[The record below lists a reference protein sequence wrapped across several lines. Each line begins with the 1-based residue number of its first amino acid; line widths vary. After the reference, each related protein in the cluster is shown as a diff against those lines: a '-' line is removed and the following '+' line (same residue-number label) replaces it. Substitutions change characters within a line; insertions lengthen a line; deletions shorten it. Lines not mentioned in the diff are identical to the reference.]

1 MTTLYKIII
10 DNRNY
15 SNWSVLNATT
25 LEPVSVHLEGNPL
38 QHKLFTGDVFAFK
51 QDDAIDIQYSPV
63 RSMENIPAV
72 LILNGNKTFGR
83 ANGLKGKLL
92 YKCVPDDVRLP
103 PFLVPYEHKH
113 VGFSK
118 VFSNL
123 YVTIR
128 FSDWQDK
135 QIKAVISQTIGP
147 VDVLDN
153 FYEYQLYC
161 KSLNSSIQK
170 FTKDTNKALGFNTV
184 THDAFIESVYS
195 NIDSVVEKRGLDHK
209 IFSIDPANS
218 TDFDDAFSIKVLD
231 DNTLLISIYI
241 ANVSILM
248 DALNLW
254 PSFSERIST
263 IYLPDKKRPMLP
275 TILSDCLCSLQTG
288 SNRYAFVLDLVINRE
303 TGEIVSTKYSN
314 CFIQVKKNYVYEEA
328 SLLSNLDYL
337 LLNDSVKKLSKQYK
351 YISNVKNSHDV
362 VSYLMILMNYF
373 SAKELLKAKVG
384 IFRSTV
390 SKKKET
396 SDKDSESNSLM
407 SESNS
412 LMSESLYDSLPEDVS
427 KFIKI
432 WNSAYGQY
440 LDISL
445 LVDLDP
451 SLYKHEL
458 LDMDAYIHITSPIRR
473 LVDLLNMIK
482 LQQVLGIA
490 TLSEGALDFYTSWS
504 GKIDYIN
511 VTMRAIRRVQND
523 CALLDTSAKNLSIL
537 DCIYDGYCF
546 DKLVRNDGLFQYIV
560 YLPELK
566 MTSKITVRENMDNY
580 TARQYKLFLFNN
592 EDKFKKKIRL
602 HLVA

>member
-1 MTTLYKIII
+1 MSLLKIII

-15 SNWSVLNATT
+15 ANWSIFNANN
-25 LEPVSVHLEGNPL
+25 LEPISVDLECNPI
-38 QHKLFTGDVFAFK
+38 QHKLFTGDVFTFNK
-51 QDDAIDIQYSPV
+51 NKVEIVHSTV
-63 RSMENIPAV
+63 RSMDNIPAV

-83 ANGLKGKLL
+83 TNKGKLL
-92 YKCVPDDVRLP
+92 YKCIPDDVRLP
-103 PFLVPYEHKH
+103 TFLVPYEHKH

-118 VFSNL
+118 VFPNL

-128 FSDWQDK
+128 FSDWSEK
-135 QIKAVISQTIGP
+135 LVRAVISQTIGP

-170 FTKDTNKALGFNTV
+170 FTKDTSKVINFKAGKSAA
-184 THDAFIESVYS
+184 HDTFIESIVS
-195 NIDSVVEKRGLDHK
+195 NKQIESRINHN

-218 TDFDDAFSIKVLD
+218 NDFDDAFSIKVLD
-231 DNTLLISIYI
+231 DNTLLLSIYI
-241 ANVSILM
+241 ANVTILM
-248 DALNLW
+248 DSLNLW
-254 PSFSERIST
+254 SSFSERIST

-275 TILSDCLCSLQTG
+275 TILSDCLCSLQAK
-288 SNRYAFVLDLVINRE
+288 SSRCAFVLDLVIDRIS
-303 TGEIVSTKYSN
+303 GEIVSTKYSN
-314 CFIQVKKNYVYEEA
+314 CIIRVNKNYVYEEPDL
-328 SLLSNLDYL
+328 LLSEDYIL
-337 LLNDSVKKLSKQYK
+337 LLDTVKKLTKNYR
-351 YISNVKNSHDV
+351 YINNVKNSHEA

-390 SKKKET
+390 VKNK
-396 SDKDSESNSLM
+396 SDVNLLFPDSV
-407 SESNS
+407 
-412 LMSESLYDSLPEDVS
+412 PEEVA

-432 WNSAYGQY
+432 WNSTYGQY
-440 LDISL
+440 IDISL
-445 LVDLDP
+445 FNDNDP
-451 SLYKHEL
+451 SFYKHEL

-482 LQQVLGIA
+482 LQQVLNIA
-490 TLSEGALDFYTSWS
+490 TLSESASEFFMAWIQ
-504 GKIDYIN
+504 KIDYIN

-523 CALLDTSAKNLSIL
+523 CTLLDTSAKNLSIL

-566 MTSKITVRENMDNY
+566 MTSKITVREDMDNY
-580 TARQYKLFLFNN
+580 ATRKYKLFMFNN
-592 EDKFKKKIRL
+592 EEKFKRKIRL
-602 HLVA
+602 QIVSTI

>member
-1 MTTLYKIII
+1 MTLLKIII

-15 SNWSVLNATT
+15 ANWSILNASN
-25 LEPVSVHLEGNPL
+25 LEPSSVDLECNPI
-38 QHKLFTGDVFAFK
+38 QYKLFTGDVFT
-51 QDDAIDIQYSPV
+51 IDKSNDKSNVEIIHSSV
-63 RSMENIPAV
+63 RNMDNIPAV
-72 LILNGNKTFGR
+72 LILSGNKTFGR
-83 ANGLKGKLL
+83 TSGIKGKLL
-92 YKCVPDDVRLP
+92 YKCIPDDIRLP
-103 PFLVPYEHKH
+103 TFVVPYEHKH

-118 VFSNL
+118 VFTNL

-128 FSDWQDK
+128 FSDWSEK

-170 FTKDTNKALGFNTV
+170 FTKDTNKAIGFQTL
-184 THDAFIESVYS
+184 THDAFIESVAS
-195 NIDSVVEKRGLDHK
+195 SKNIELRLNNHN
-209 IFSIDPANS
+209 IFSIDPSFCN
-218 TDFDDAFSIKVLD
+218 DFDDAFSIKSLD
-231 DNTLLISIYI
+231 DNMLSLSIYI
-241 ANVSILM
+241 ANVTILM

-254 PSFSERIST
+254 SSFSERIST

-275 TILSDCLCSLQTG
+275 TILSDCLCSLQAG
-288 SNRYAFVLDLVINRE
+288 NSRFAFVLDLTVNRDS
-303 TGEIVSTKYSN
+303 GEIVSTKYSN
-314 CFIQVKKNYVYEEA
+314 CIIRVNKNYVYEEPD
-328 SLLSNLDYL
+328 LLVSKDYIL
-337 LLNDSVKKLSKQYK
+337 LLDTVKKLSKK
-351 YISNVKNSHDV
+351 YRYINNVKNSHEA

-390 SKKKET
+390 SKKKDNDSLL
-396 SDKDSESNSLM
+396 SDNDF
-407 SESNS
+407 
-412 LMSESLYDSLPEDVS
+412 LPEDVG

-440 LDISL
+440 IDISL
-445 LVDLDP
+445 LDSDDP

-482 LQQVLGIA
+482 LQQVLGLV
-490 TLSEGALDFYTSWS
+490 TLSESASQFFMLWIQ
-504 GKIDYIN
+504 KIDYIN

-523 CALLDTSAKNLSIL
+523 CTLLDTSAKNLSIL

-546 DKLVRNDGLFQYIV
+546 DKIIKNDGLFQYIV

-566 MTSKITVRENMDNY
+566 MTSKITVREDMNNY
-580 TARQYKLFLFNN
+580 ALKKYKLFLFNN
-592 EDKFKKKIRL
+592 EEKFKRKIRL
-602 HLVA
+602 QIVSTI